1 MLGETKV
8 RSLFGRPRA
17 EVDAAL
23 PDRESVVCPIC
34 RHEPRPFG
42 VDFQGLHLARCS
54 TCGLEVQHPRP
65 VFAQLASA
73 VYGDAYHR
81 PEEALADSFR
91 RRQFRRQLARLEQ
104 LLPTGR
110 RSALDVGCGAGA
122 FLRFARDRG
131 WKVDGTDIVV
141 TKLARL
147 AGARLWDGQLPS
159 INFDAERQF
168 DVVRFNHVLEH
179 TQNPLD
185 ELRRARDIIASDGI
199 LLVGVPNLSGVT
211 NQLKHWQSRL
221 HLKLK
226 RWKHYGAL
234 HHLWFFNPRTLG
246 KLVKTAGF
254 DVVYWETPVPARPG
268 RWEDLVRTLVRP
280 PLEAIHGGGLLD
292 LYARA
297 R

>member
-1 MLGETKV
+1 MRGETQA

-23 PDRESVVCPIC
+23 PDRESVICPIC
-34 RHEPRPFG
+34 QSSPRPFG
-42 VDFQGLHLARCS
+42 IDFQGLHLARCP
-54 TCGLEVQHPRP
+54 TCGLEFQHPRP

-73 VYGDAYHR
+73 VYGDEYHR
-81 PEEALADSFR
+81 PEEALADCSH

-104 LLPTGR
+104 LLPAER
-110 RSALDVGCGAGA
+110 RTALDVGCGAGA
-122 FLRFARDRG
+122 FIHFARDRG
-131 WKVDGTDIVV
+131 WKVDGTDVVV
-141 TKLARL
+141 TEWAHRT
-147 AGARLWDGQLPS
+147 GARLWDGQLPD
-159 INFDAERQF
+159 IDFAAERF

-185 ELRRARDIIASDGI
+185 ELRRAREIVTGGGV

-211 NQLKHWQSRL
+211 NRLKYWQSRL

-246 KLVKTAGF
+246 RLVETAGF
-254 DVVYWETPVPARPG
+254 DVVYWETPVPERPG
-268 RWEDLVRTLVRP
+268 RLEAWATAVMRA
-280 PLEAIHGGGLLD
+280 PLEAVHGGGFLD